1 MEPRNVIKSSA
12 KSNSSV
18 RLAAPAARGGEE
30 EEEEAKP
37 VAMSGGEPDKQ
48 AGTLNTI
55 PVSDFV
61 FASMTL
67 RFRGYQM
74 SLKKGLV
81 KQLRS
86 GNFLRLQVNI

>member
-12 KSNSSV
+12 KSNSGV
-18 RLAAPAARGGEE
+18 RLEAPAARGGE